1 MAITYQQL
9 RNSNLTSLSDAV
21 DAWNRL
27 PGQFDT
33 IARSFGSSVTKGLRD
48 SNWKG
53 ETATEALEKFDLIER
68 QMKAAS
74 DEAHDIHT
82 LLRSAVES
90 FQGAKNELKKIEKYV
105 AEDKYLK
112 ITPEGRVYCDTS
124 SAPQEHQGSLNKGY
138 FNAVQECNK
147 RIEAALKS
155 ADDADM
161 ALHYALTS
169 DANGGARGFNTDGA
183 STVKEANQRRKESI
197 RDAKAMVALAQ
208 KGGELSVD
216 QVRHMRKV
224 LAEHEGDPLFNEK
237 FTTSLGAK
245 GTLQFWVDLSD
256 AHAGARGAELDS
268 MKGLQSQL
276 STNLAN
282 ATHSDSR
289 AMQQWKQGIIDS
301 GNISFKTDPANPLQ
315 PSTGAVGFQVMS
327 SLMSTGKYDS
337 AFLHDY
343 GKAILKV
350 DMAPAAEGKYTDEIW
365 QRGADL
371 VFGKETGRDPL
382 NGYLNALS
390 HNPEAATQAFGTK
403 SDLEHLLES
412 SRYTDRGNALG
423 TALEAAVTGVAPGEP
438 VQEVPPHSKAQ
449 VEIMKNVVHAVAQ
462 PGDGA
467 DLVGKAGLGQ
477 SFGRMASAYMPEIS
491 LSLAGPGAESAL
503 LTNSGA
509 PRGLPPT
516 DVTRFLY
523 EVSRDPDGKAA
534 IQYGETIYTASL
546 LEAHV
551 ADPTLYDGR
560 TDRAIETVA
569 HNSGVIQGIVGHS
582 SADAE
587 ISRSVGTEKDYNE
600 SIKKQ
605 GDFIKT
611 MTSTGI
617 GVGSIALVPFAHT
630 PPGALLTATAG
641 GFFSGVAGMAVD
653 RFYEGKQLDGA
664 LDESL
669 YRTGEDLNKAKDS
682 TIQQGQ
688 WSVLDAIA
696 AHGSTLPEGATKD
709 LIRESVND
717 GWSQS
722 DTLLEET
729 HERPSA

>member
-9 RNSNLTSLSDAV
+9 RTLNLTSLSDAV

-53 ETATEALEKFDLIER
+53 ETATEALEKFDLIEK

-82 LLRSAVES
+82 LLRGAVES

-138 FNAVQECNK
+138 FNAVQDCNK
-147 RIEAALKS
+147 RIDAALKS
-155 ADDADM
+155 ADDADL

-169 DANGGARGFNTDGA
+169 DTNGGTRGFNTDGA
-183 STVKEANQRRKESI
+183 STVKEAEQRRKESI

-256 AHAGARGAELDS
+256 AHAGVRGSELDS

-301 GNISFKTDPANPLQ
+301 GNINFKTDPANPLQ

-327 SLMSTGKYDS
+327 SLMSSGKYDS

-343 GKAILKV
+343 GKALLKV

-365 QRGADL
+365 RRGADL
-371 VFGKETGRDPL
+371 VFGKETGRDPI
-382 NGYLNALS
+382 NGYLVALS
-390 HNPEAATQAFGTK
+390 QNPEAATQAFGTE
-403 SDLEHLLES
+403 SDLDHLLES
-412 SRYTDRGNALG
+412 SKYTDRGSDLG
-423 TALEAAVTGVAPGEP
+423 KALEAAVTGTPPGQP
-438 VQEVPPHSKAQ
+438 ADGVPPHSKEQ
-449 VEIMKNVVHAVAQ
+449 VQIVSNVMHAVAQ
-462 PGDGA
+462 PDGGEA
-467 DLVGKAGLGQ
+467 LVNKAGLGE
-477 SFGRMASAYMPEIS
+477 SFGHIASAYMPEIS
-491 LSLAGPGAESAL
+491 HSLAGPGAEAAL
-503 LTNSGA
+503 LTTSEA
-509 PRGLPPT
+509 PEGLERT

-523 EVSRDPDGKAA
+523 EVSRDTDGRAA

-551 ADPTLYDGR
+551 ADPSLYDGN
-560 TDRAIETVA
+560 TDRALETVA
-569 HNSGVIQGIVGHS
+569 HNAGMIQGIVGRS
-582 SADAE
+582 TADAE
-587 ISRSVGTEKDYNE
+587 IGSATGTEKEYND
-600 SIKKQ
+600 SIKQQ

-611 MTSTGI
+611 MLATGI
-617 GVGSIALVPFAHT
+617 GIGAGSIPNVSAAVAT
-630 PPGALLTATAG
+630 TAG
-641 GFFSGVAGMAVD
+641 GFFSGVSGLAID

-669 YRTGEDLNKAKDS
+669 YRTGRDLNRAQDS
-682 TIQQGQ
+682 VVQQTQ
-688 WSVLDAIA
+688 WSVLDAMA
-696 AHGSTLPEGATKD
+696 AHGSQLPEGATKD
-709 LIRESVND
+709 LIRESVNEGWRESD
-717 GWSQS
+717 GVLE
-722 DTLLEET
+722 DTHT
-729 HERPSA
+729 RPSA